1 MSNVFPIILGF
12 FEITTPIAERT
23 YWTHIL
29 FFPASKEETLKHH
42 KKTNM
47 FALAAILIFSLL
59 VLLYQF
65 QNFFSTFNGMVFA
78 SVQENRTAED
88 ICIME
93 ECLTSGQSPS
103 DNQSFQKFHVNFP
116 PRFSR
121 RIQLSFSVRCIHI
134 QPRPSSLPP
143 GTN

>member
-1 MSNVFPIILGF
+1 MSNVFPIILGL
-12 FEITTPIAERT
+12 FEITTPIAKRT

-29 FFPASKEETLKHH
+29 VFPASKEEALKRHEQ
-42 KKTNM
+42 TNVL
-47 FALAAILIFSLL
+47 ALAAIFIFSLL
-59 VLLYQF
+59 ILFYQF
-65 QNFFSTFNGMVFA
+65 QNFFSVNGVVFA
-78 SVQENRTAED
+78 FVQENRTAED

-103 DNQSFQKFHVNFP
+103 DNQSFQEFHVNFP
-116 PRFSR
+116 PRLLR
-121 RIQLSFSVRCIHI
+121 KIQLSFFVHCKHI

>member
-1 MSNVFPIILGF
+1 MSNIFPIISGL
-12 FEITTPIAERT
+12 FEITTPIAQRT

-29 FFPASKEETLKHH
+29 VFPASKEETLEHH
-42 KKTNM
+42 EQTNVL
-47 FALAAILIFSLL
+47 ALAAIFIFSFLIL
-59 VLLYQF
+59 FYQF
-65 QNFFSTFNGMVFA
+65 QNFFSAFNGMVFA

-93 ECLTSGQSPS
+93 ECLTSGQFPS
-103 DNQSFQKFHVNFP
+103 DNQFFQKFHVNFP

-121 RIQLSFSVRCIHI
+121 KIQLSFSVRCIHI